1 MKIRLIKLIF
11 NKKVAIF
18 IYPIL
23 EKSLQWNKTDRQPE
37 WIQVQICIFNNPQSS
52 FLMGNFKIAC
62 LSLFI
67 NSELV
72 IIFIFFH
79 ILLTSYSLFV
89 PSLLG
94 NFSKTVSAT
103 EDFAFDMV
111 RKFLL
116 VVEIISYFS
125 SVWWILSS
133 MFLGLFF
140 LLLNTPTSAFFAT
153 PNYMLPL
160 NDIIY
165 SFFKKNFIK
174 I

>member
-1 MKIRLIKLIF
+1 
-11 NKKVAIF
+11 
-18 IYPIL
+18 
-23 EKSLQWNKTDRQPE
+23 
-37 WIQVQICIFNNPQSS
+37 
-52 FLMGNFKIAC
+52 MGNFKIAC

-125 SVWWILSS
+125 SVW
-133 MFLGLFF
+133 
-140 LLLNTPTSAFFAT
+140 
-153 PNYMLPL
+153 
-160 NDIIY
+160 
-165 SFFKKNFIK
+165 
-174 I
+174 